1 MFAGSRN
8 VRRMPYLDGPY
19 ATDKIVA
26 VSRKPRR
33 LSNSYLRPP
42 ALTLAISFI
51 FLTAVVG
58 AAEQQAT
65 SGAPQTQPAAEAP
78 PAGIAVTEVAARAT
92 EVVNLIQ
99 TFNAKLAVDAGARA
113 ISESLPDMA
122 ELIDLEA
129 SMTTKLLREQSA
141 IDSIERQQLL
151 WRQRQIV
158 TRTWLN
164 VLTERAALLE
174 EVLKRLAELER
185 TWTATRAAVQ
195 TTNAPERILEQID
208 DTLAA
213 IAAEEAPIGAQRSTV
228 LDLQARVARE
238 VARCGKVLAEIDGF
252 QQQAV
257 AGILVRDG
265 RPIWSIELWASLRAG
280 LLERIGKLSTA
291 YLTDFVRYIRD
302 PSGGMLLHLGLF
314 SVFLVIFWAARRQI
328 DRSVTAGEPASSA
341 IKLFGS
347 PFAAALLFTLT
358 VLTGPV
364 FSAEIPIAVRE
375 LFQILACVAMILL
388 IRQIAGAWMVR
399 ALCWLSFLFAVDTV
413 RSAVAAG
420 APIDQVILL
429 SETLIGMVVAGWL
442 LGNTWRSYRELPVQA
457 GIPLLRLGASVFLLI
472 FAAGL
477 VGGIIGYVRLVSLLV
492 SGALEAA
499 VTAPLLYAF
508 VRVTS
513 GLVAFALRVWPLR
526 ALRMVQRHRDLLEK
540 RAYHL
545 LLWVAIISWV
555 SRYLDHIGLLE
566 PALSFGKTVLA
577 ARLERGAI
585 SISMGD
591 ILAFFLTVWAAY
603 VLSAFIRFVLE
614 EDVYPR
620 TRITPGRSYATS
632 SLLHYVIVAVGFV
645 AAIALLGVDLSKI
658 TVLAGAFS
666 VGIGFGL
673 QSIVNNFVSGLIV
686 LFERPIDKGDSVE
699 IGNLRGTIQH
709 IGIRASVVRTFQGA
723 DIIVPNSQFIAEKV
737 TNWTHG
743 DRSMRIELPVGVNY
757 GTSPKKAIDVLEATA
772 RAHPEVLREPAP
784 QAVFVGFGDSS
795 INFELRAWTDEFGN
809 ATRIR
814 TDLAAA
820 VYDAVKAAGMS
831 FPFPQREVRLLSDS
845 KFDSPIVRANTATAQ
860 DGLDSSAKR
869 ECELPQKD

>member
-1 MFAGSRN
+1 MR
-8 VRRMPYLDGPY
+8 YLEGRF
-19 ATDKIVA
+19 ATDKTA
-26 VSRKPRR
+26 PVSRQPRWI
-33 LSNSYLRPP
+33 SNWSLRPA
-42 ALTLAISFI
+42 ALALATSFI
-51 FLTAVVG
+51 FLTAVLG
-58 AAEQQAT
+58 AADQQAT
-65 SGAPQTQPAAEAP
+65 SGAPQASPAAEAR
-78 PAGIAVTEVAARAT
+78 PAGIAVTEVAAGAT

-99 TFNAKLAVDAGARA
+99 TFNAKLAVDAGTRA
-113 ISESLPDMA
+113 ISESLPDTA
-122 ELIDLEA
+122 KLIDLEA
-129 SMTTKLLREQSA
+129 SMTTKLLREQPA
-141 IDSIERQQLL
+141 IDSLERQQLL

-158 TRTWLN
+158 TTSWLK

-174 EVLKRLAELER
+174 EVLKRLAELET
-185 TWTATRAAVQ
+185 TWTATRTAVQ
-195 TTNAPERILEQID
+195 TTDAPEPILEQVD
-208 DTLAA
+208 ETLAA
-213 IAAEEAPIGAQRSTV
+213 IAVEEAPIRAQRSTV
-228 LDLQARVARE
+228 LDLQGRVAKE
-238 VARCGKVLAEIDGF
+238 VARCGKVLAEIERF

-257 AGILVRDG
+257 AGLLVRDA
-265 RPIWSIELWASLRAG
+265 RPIWSIELPGLRRD

-291 YLTDFVRYIRD
+291 YLTDFVRYVRD

-314 SVFLVIFWAARRQI
+314 SVVAVIFWTARRQI
-328 DRSVTAGEPASSA
+328 DRSASAGEPASSA
-341 IKLFGS
+341 VKLFGS

-358 VLTGPV
+358 VLTSPV
-364 FSAEIPIAVRE
+364 SAEIPIAVRE
-375 LFQILACVAMILL
+375 LFQILACVPMIFLM
-388 IRQIAGAWMVR
+388 RQIAGAWMVR

-420 APIDQVILL
+420 APIDQLVLL
-429 SETLIGMVVAGWL
+429 SETLIGTVVAGWL
-442 LGNTWRSYRELPVQA
+442 LGNTWGSCRKLAGQA
-457 GIPLLRLGASVFLLI
+457 GIPLLRLGASIFLLI

-477 VGGIIGYVRLVSLLV
+477 VGTIIGYVRFVSLLV

-513 GLVAFALRVWPLR
+513 GLVAFAFHVWPLR
-526 ALRMVQRHRDLLEK
+526 ALRMVQRHRDLLER
-540 RAYHL
+540 RAYYL
-545 LLWVAIISWV
+545 LLWVAIVSWIV
-555 SRYLDHIGLLE
+555 RYLDHIGLLE
-566 PALSFGKTVLA
+566 PALALGKTVLA
-577 ARLERGAI
+577 ARLERGAV

-603 VLSAFIRFVLE
+603 LLSAFIRFVLE
-614 EDVYPR
+614 EDIYPR

-632 SLLHYVIVAVGFV
+632 SLLHYVVLALGFV
-645 AAIALLGVDLSKI
+645 TAIALLGVDLSKI
-658 TVLAGAFS
+658 TVLAGAFG

-673 QSIVNNFVSGLIV
+673 QSVVNNFVSGLIV

-699 IGNLRGTIQH
+699 IGNLRGTVQQ

-743 DRSMRIELPVGVNY
+743 DRSMRIELPVGVSY

-772 RAHPEVLREPAP
+772 RAHPEVLRDPPP

-809 ATRIR
+809 AIRIR

-820 VYDAVKAAGMS
+820 VYDAIKAAGMS

-845 KFDSPIVRANTATAQ
+845 KFDSPIVRANNPKGQ
-860 DGLDSSAKR
+860 DGLDSSAQR
-869 ECELPQKD
+869 EGELPEKDRGKSSG

>member
-1 MFAGSRN
+1 MR
-8 VRRMPYLDGPY
+8 YLDGPY

-26 VSRKPRR
+26 VSRKPRWV
-33 LSNSYLRPP
+33 SNSALRPP
-42 ALTLAISFI
+42 ALALAISFI
-51 FLTAVVG
+51 FLTAVLG
-58 AAEQQAT
+58 ATEQQAT
-65 SGAPQTQPAAEAP
+65 SGAPQTNPAAEAP
-78 PAGIAVTEVAARAT
+78 PAGIAVTAVAARAT

-99 TFNAKLAVDAGARA
+99 TFNAKLAVDAGTRA

-129 SMTTKLLREQSA
+129 SMTTKLLREQPA
-141 IDSIERQQLL
+141 IDSLERQQLL

-158 TRTWLN
+158 TTTWLN

-195 TTNAPERILEQID
+195 TTNAPARILEQID

-213 IAAEEAPIGAQRSTV
+213 IAAEKAPIGAQRSIV

-238 VARCGKVLAEIDGF
+238 VARCGKVLAEIDRF

-265 RPIWSIELWASLRAG
+265 SPIWSIELWASLRTG

-328 DRSVTAGEPASSA
+328 DRSVAAGEPASSA
-341 IKLFGS
+341 VKLFGS

-375 LFQILACVAMILL
+375 LFQILACVPMILL

-420 APIDQVILL
+420 APIDQMILL
-429 SETLIGMVVAGWL
+429 SETLIGIVVAGWL
-442 LGNTWRSYRELPVQA
+442 LGNTWRSYRELAGQA
-457 GIPLLRLGASVFLLI
+457 GIPLLRLGASLFFLI

-477 VGGIIGYVRLVSLLV
+477 VGAIIGYVRLVSLLV

-545 LLWVAIISWV
+545 LLLVAIVSWV
-555 SRYLDHIGLLE
+555 LRYLDHIGLLE
-566 PALSFGKTVLA
+566 PALSFGKTVLT
-577 ARLERGAI
+577 ARLERGAM

-632 SLLHYVIVAVGFV
+632 SLLHYVVLAVGFV
-645 AAIALLGVDLSKI
+645 TAIALLGVDLSKI
-658 TVLAGAFS
+658 TVLAGAFG

-709 IGIRASVVRTFQGA
+709 IGIRASVVRTAQGA

-743 DRSMRIELPVGVNY
+743 DRSMRIDLPVGVNY
-757 GTSPKKAIDVLEATA
+757 GTSPKETIKLLEATA
-772 RAHPEVLREPAP
+772 RAHPEVLRDPPP

-845 KFDSPIVRANTATAQ
+845 KFDSPIVRANNATAQ

>member
-1 MFAGSRN
+1 MR
-8 VRRMPYLDGPY
+8 YLDGPC

-26 VSRKPRR
+26 VLRKLRW
-33 LSNSYLRPP
+33 LSNSRLRPP
-42 ALTLAISFI
+42 SLALAASFV
-51 FLTAVVG
+51 FLTAVLG

-65 SGAPQTQPAAEAP
+65 SGAPQTNPAAEAP
-78 PAGIAVTEVAARAT
+78 PAGIAVTEIAARAT

-99 TFNAKLAVDAGARA
+99 TFNAKLAVDVGTKA
-113 ISESLPDMA
+113 ISESLPDTA
-122 ELIDLEA
+122 KLIDLEA
-129 SMTTKLLREQSA
+129 SMTSKLLQEQPA
-141 IDSIERQQLL
+141 IDSLERQQLL

-158 TRTWLN
+158 TTTWLN
-164 VLTERAALLE
+164 VLTERATLLE

-185 TWTATRAAVQ
+185 TWTATRAALQ
-195 TTNAPERILEQID
+195 TTNAPAPILEQID
-208 DTLAA
+208 DTLAV

-238 VARCGKVLAEIDGF
+238 VARCRKVLAEIDRF

-265 RPIWSIELWASLRAG
+265 RPIWSIELWGLRSG

-291 YLTDFVRYIRD
+291 YLADFGRYVRD
-302 PSGGMLLHLGLF
+302 PSRGMLLHLGLF
-314 SVFLVIFWAARRQI
+314 SVLLVIFWAAQRQI
-328 DRSVTAGEPASSA
+328 NRSMAAGEPTASSA

-347 PFAAALLFTLT
+347 PFVAALLFTLT
-358 VLTGPV
+358 VLTSPV
-364 FSAEIPIAVRE
+364 WREIPIAVSE
-375 LFQILACVAMILL
+375 LFQILACVPMILL
-388 IRQIAGAWMVR
+388 MRQIAGAWTVR

-413 RSAVAAG
+413 RTAVSAG

-429 SETLIGMVVAGWL
+429 SETLIGIVVAGWL
-442 LGNTWRSYRELPVQA
+442 LGYTRRSSRKLA
-457 GIPLLRLGASVFLLI
+457 GQTGVPFLRLGASLFLLI

-477 VGGIIGYVRLVSLLV
+477 VGAIIGYVRLVSLLV

-499 VTAPLLYAF
+499 VTVPLLYAF

-545 LLWVAIISWV
+545 LLLGAIV
-555 SRYLDHIGLLE
+555 SLVFRYLDRIGLLE

-585 SISMGD
+585 SISIGD

-603 VLSAFIRFVLE
+603 ALSAVIRFVLE
-614 EDVYPR
+614 EDIYPR

-632 SLLHYVIVAVGFV
+632 SLLHYAVLAVGFV
-645 AAIALLGVDLSKI
+645 TAIALLGVDLSKI
-658 TVLAGAFS
+658 TVLAGAFG

-709 IGIRASVVRTFQGA
+709 IGIRASVLRTAHGA

-757 GTSPKKAIDVLEATA
+757 GTAPKEAIKLLEATA
-772 RAHPEVLREPAP
+772 RAHPEVLGDPPP
-784 QAVFVGFGDSS
+784 QTVFVGFGDSS

-820 VYDAVKAAGMS
+820 VYDGVKAAGMS
-831 FPFPQREVRLLSDS
+831 FGVT
-845 KFDSPIVRANTATAQ
+845 NTPGSGRSGPST
-860 DGLDSSAKR
+860 S
-869 ECELPQKD
+869 

>member
-1 MFAGSRN
+1 M
-8 VRRMPYLDGPY
+8 
-19 ATDKIVA
+19 
-26 VSRKPRR
+26 
-33 LSNSYLRPP
+33 
-42 ALTLAISFI
+42 
-51 FLTAVVG
+51 
-58 AAEQQAT
+58 
-65 SGAPQTQPAAEAP
+65 
-78 PAGIAVTEVAARAT
+78 
-92 EVVNLIQ
+92 
-99 TFNAKLAVDAGARA
+99 
-113 ISESLPDMA
+113 
-122 ELIDLEA
+122 
-129 SMTTKLLREQSA
+129 
-141 IDSIERQQLL
+141 
-151 WRQRQIV
+151 
-158 TRTWLN
+158 
-164 VLTERAALLE
+164 
-174 EVLKRLAELER
+174 LKRLAELER

-195 TTNAPERILEQID
+195 TTNPPERILEQID

-328 DRSVTAGEPASSA
+328 DRSVAAGEPASSA

-375 LFQILACVAMILL
+375 LFQILACVPMILL

-442 LGNTWRSYRELPVQA
+442 LGNTWRSCRELAGQA

-666 VGIGFGL
+666 LGIGFGL

-784 QAVFVGFGDSS
+784 QAVFIGFGDSS
-795 INFELRAWTDEFGN
+795 IHFELRAWTDEFGN
-809 ATRIR
+809 AIRIR

-831 FPFPQREVRLLSDS
+831 FPFPQREVRLLSDP
-845 KFDSPIVRANTATAQ
+845 KFDSPIVHANNATAQ
-860 DGLDSSAKR
+860 DGLDSSAER
-869 ECELPQKD
+869 ECEVPQKDRGKSSG

>member
-1 MFAGSRN
+1 M
-8 VRRMPYLDGPY
+8 
-19 ATDKIVA
+19 
-26 VSRKPRR
+26 
-33 LSNSYLRPP
+33 
-42 ALTLAISFI
+42 
-51 FLTAVVG
+51 TA
-58 AAEQQAT
+58 
-65 SGAPQTQPAAEAP
+65 
-78 PAGIAVTEVAARAT
+78 
-92 EVVNLIQ
+92 
-99 TFNAKLAVDAGARA
+99 
-113 ISESLPDMA
+113 
-122 ELIDLEA
+122 
-129 SMTTKLLREQSA
+129 KLLREQPP
-141 IDSIERQQLL
+141 IDSLERQQSL

-158 TRTWLN
+158 TTTWLN
-164 VLTERAALLE
+164 VLTERATLLE
-174 EVLKRLAELER
+174 EVLKRLAELEK
-185 TWTATRAAVQ
+185 TWTATRVAVQ
-195 TTNAPERILEQID
+195 TTGAPERILEQID

-238 VARCGKVLAEIDGF
+238 VARCEKVLAEIDRF

-257 AGILVRDG
+257 AGILERDG
-265 RPIWSIELWASLRAG
+265 KPVWNIELSGLRSG
-280 LLERIGKLSTA
+280 LLERMGKLSTA
-291 YLTDFVRYIRD
+291 YLTDLVRYVRD
-302 PSGGMLLHLGLF
+302 PSGGLLHLGLF
-314 SVFLVIFWAARRQI
+314 LVFAAILWAARRQI
-328 DRSVTAGEPASSA
+328 DRLVAAGEPTSSA
-341 IKLFGS
+341 IKLFSS

-358 VLTGPV
+358 VLTSPV
-364 FSAEIPIAVRE
+364 SREIPIAVGE
-375 LFQILACVAMILL
+375 LFQILACVPMILL
-388 IRQIAGAWMVR
+388 IRQVAGVWMVR

-429 SETLIGMVVAGWL
+429 SESLLGIVVAGWL
-442 LGNTWRSYRELPVQA
+442 LGNTWRSRNELARQA
-457 GIPLLRLGASVFLLI
+457 GIPFLRLGASLFLLI

-477 VGGIIGYVRLVSLLV
+477 VGAIIGYVRFVSLLI

-545 LLWVAIISWV
+545 LLWVAIFNWV
-555 SRYLDHIGLLE
+555 ARYLDHIGLLE

-603 VLSAFIRFVLE
+603 LLSAFIRFVLE

-632 SLLHYVIVAVGFV
+632 SLLHYVVLALGFV
-645 AAIALLGVDLSKI
+645 TAIALLGVDLSKI

-686 LFERPIDKGDSVE
+686 LFERPIDKGDSIE
-699 IGNLRGTIQH
+699 IGNLRGTVQQ
-709 IGIRASVVRTFQGA
+709 IGIRASVVHTFQGA

-743 DRSMRIELPVGVNY
+743 DRSRRIELPVGVNY

-784 QAVFVGFGDSS
+784 QVIFVGFGDSS
-795 INFELRAWTDEFGN
+795 INFELRAWTDEF
-809 ATRIR
+809 AKALRIR
-814 TDLAAA
+814 TDLASA

-831 FPFPQREVRLLSDS
+831 FPFPQREVRLMSDS
-845 KFDSPIVRANTATAQ
+845 KFDSSTVRANSATAQ

-869 ECELPQKD
+869 EGELPQKDWGKSSG